1 MGKIRARAD
10 NEKLFFD
17 FTYLDKRCREQ
28 TTLPDTPANRKSWRK
43 SLSALRQKSRWEAST
58 MPLTFRKAARFR
70 SSQDCRLA
78 ARY

>member
-1 MGKIRARAD
+1 MGKVRARAD

-43 SLSALRQKSRWEAST
+43 SLSALRQRSRWEAST
-58 MPLTFRKAARFR
+58 MPLIFRKAARCR

>member
-1 MGKIRARAD
+1 MGKVRARAD

-58 MPLTFRKAARFR
+58 TPPTSLKAAKCKR
-70 SSQDCRLA
+70 SVGCRLA
-78 ARY
+78 VHR

>member
-43 SLSALRQKSRWEAST
+43 S
-58 MPLTFRKAARFR
+58 
-70 SSQDCRLA
+70 
-78 ARY
+78 